1 MSPNFNKK
9 IPLRKENFMKAD
21 YPLRFISIVVN
32 EFQKG
37 KECRDESFVF
47 PPGLFE
53 ITKPFISIEIP
64 YNELNEII

>member
-1 MSPNFNKK
+1 
-9 IPLRKENFMKAD
+9 MKAD

-32 EFQKG
+32 EFQQG

-47 PPGLFE
+47 PLGLFE